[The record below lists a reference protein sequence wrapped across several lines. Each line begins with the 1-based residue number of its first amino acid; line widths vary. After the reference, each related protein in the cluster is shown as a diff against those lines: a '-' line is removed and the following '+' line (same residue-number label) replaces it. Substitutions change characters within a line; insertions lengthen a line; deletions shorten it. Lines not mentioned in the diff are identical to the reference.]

1 VRVRRLGKPSAF
13 KACTNSHHSRVCLE
27 SHFIQG
33 NVNALKQ
40 MEGYL
45 FYFNFCGVQA
55 KRMAKK
61 LKLRKN
67 KLWSSEYDVQA

>member
-1 VRVRRLGKPSAF
+1 
-13 KACTNSHHSRVCLE
+13 
-27 SHFIQG
+27 
-33 NVNALKQ
+33 

-67 KLWSSEYDVQA
+67 KL

>member
-1 VRVRRLGKPSAF
+1 VRVRRLGKQGAF
-13 KACTNSHHSRVCLE
+13 KANNKSKHNRVCLE

-67 KLWSSEYDVQA
+67 KL